1 MTTRVM
7 PPSGPTTG
15 VNPITVASG
24 QTYSCAVGSTLDVPD
39 HHAAFLEV
47 NGWHTAGQVNVTA
60 GRPTTGISKGK
71 RFVDTTLGYEI
82 VYDGTQWRNPVTGA
96 VV

>member
-7 PPSGPTTG
+7 PPANASVG

-24 QTYSCAVGSTLDVPD
+24 QTYSCAVGSFLDVPD
-39 HHAAFLEV
+39 HHAQFLEV
-47 NGWHTAGQVNVTA
+47 NGWHTAGQVAATA
-60 GRPTTGISKGK
+60 ARPTAGISKGK
-71 RFVDTTLGYEI
+71 RFVDSTLGYEI
-82 VYDGTQWRNPVTGA
+82 VYDGTQWRNPITGN